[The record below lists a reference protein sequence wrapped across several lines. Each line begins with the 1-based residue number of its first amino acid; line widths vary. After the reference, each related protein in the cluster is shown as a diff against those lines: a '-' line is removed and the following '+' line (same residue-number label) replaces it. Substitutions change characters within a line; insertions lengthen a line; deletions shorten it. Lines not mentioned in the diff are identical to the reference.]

1 MQSALSDNMASM
13 LKLISLLVPALAFF
27 TLEDTASHQP
37 LRREIQYRM
46 GTNMQE
52 LKVNSG

>member
-1 MQSALSDNMASM
+1 MASM